1 MEGRTIDLAGDP
13 ALLARFRAGD
23 QEALAT
29 VYRAHF
35 DEVCRVLRHGFGIKT
50 ATGPGRVPGLK
61 DAFAVESA
69 CHEVFVRA
77 FKPSARAAY
86 DARRPYG
93 HYLFGIAR
101 NLRID
106 LHRRRRAEP
115 TPPESFEGDA
125 DEGPP
130 VDVLYQREAQR
141 ARVRAYLET
150 LPATD
155 RAYVDGRFEGGLSQ
169 TDAAAALGLTR
180 IQGRRIEARVKAGLR
195 RHLLRETGEDDH
207 GV

>member
-23 QEALAT
+23 REALAT

-35 DEVCRVLRHGFGIKT
+35 DEVCRVLRNGFGIKT
-50 ATGPGRVPGLK
+50 AVGAGRVPGLR

-69 CHEVFVRA
+69 CNEVFVRA
-77 FKPSARAAY
+77 FEPSARAAY
-86 DARRPYG
+86 DGRRPYG

-106 LHRRRRAEP
+106 QYRRRRADP
-115 TPPESFEGDA
+115 TAPEDFEAAPD
-125 DEGPP
+125 DGPS
-130 VDVLYQREAQR
+130 VEVLYQRA
-141 ARVRAYLET
+141 ALRVTVRTYLET
-150 LPATD
+150 LPEAD
-155 RAYVDGRFEGGLSQ
+155 QAYVAGRFEEGLSQ

-195 RHLLRETGEDDH
+195 RYMLRETGEDDH
-207 GV
+207 GL